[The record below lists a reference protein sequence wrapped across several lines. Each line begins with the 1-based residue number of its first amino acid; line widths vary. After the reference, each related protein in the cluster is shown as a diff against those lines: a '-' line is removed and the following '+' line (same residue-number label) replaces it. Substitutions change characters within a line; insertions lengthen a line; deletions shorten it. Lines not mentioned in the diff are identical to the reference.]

1 MNAAWLALLPE
12 LREIDE
18 TRRDVALRAARDE
31 PLSVAELLGV
41 VAALVIVTATT
52 RYAVP
57 DAGAASSRLALALL
71 NFVVAVPMLA
81 LLLGP
86 LHWRR
91 LRRGL
96 RRQLRRLRG

>member
-1 MNAAWLALLPE
+1 MNAAWLTLLPE

-18 TRRDVALRAARDE
+18 SRRDAALRAARDE

-41 VAALVIVTATT
+41 AAALVVVTATT

-57 DAGAASSRLALALL
+57 GAEAVSSRYALALL
-71 NFVVAVPMLA
+71 NFAVALPMLA

-96 RRQLRRLRG
+96 RGQLRRPRG